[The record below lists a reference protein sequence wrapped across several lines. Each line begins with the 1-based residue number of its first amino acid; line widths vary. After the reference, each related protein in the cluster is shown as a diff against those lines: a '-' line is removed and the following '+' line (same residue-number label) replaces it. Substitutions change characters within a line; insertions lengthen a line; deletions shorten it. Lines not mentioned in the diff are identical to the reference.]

1 MRKAL
6 VIILLSLTFGLP
18 ALTCALLPAAAE
30 AATTP
35 TRSERL
41 VIAAVNHERSAR
53 GLAKVSF
60 KASLTRAARSHASEL
75 ARRALLSHVSAN
87 GWTIGPRVRHFGYS
101 ADGCTQWTAG
111 ETIARAT
118 IGSPA
123 ATPQV
128 IVKLWMGSKAHRQVL
143 LTARLRDIG
152 VGIARGSDGRRYFA
166 VDLGRRVRG

>member
-6 VIILLSLTFGLP
+6 GIILLALTIGTP

-41 VIAAVNHERSAR
+41 VIAAINHERSAR

-60 KASLTRAARSHASEL
+60 KASLTRAARAHAGEM
-75 ARRALLSHVSAN
+75 ARRTLLSHVSAN

-101 ADGCTQWTAG
+101 PDGYAQWTAG

-118 IGSPA
+118 FDSPA
-123 ATPQV
+123 ATPKA
-128 IVKLWMGSKAHRQVL
+128 IVKLWMGSTAHRQVL

-166 VDLGRRVRG
+166 VDLGRRVKG

>member
-6 VIILLSLTFGLP
+6 VVMLLAFTLGLP

-41 VIAAVNHERSAR
+41 VIAAVNHERNVR
-53 GLAKVSF
+53 GLASVSF
-60 KASLTRAARSHASEL
+60 EGSLTRAARAHASEL
-75 ARRALLSHVSAN
+75 ARRGLLSHVSAN
-87 GWTIGPRVRHFGYS
+87 GWTVGSRVRRFGYTT
-101 ADGCTQWTAG
+101 AGCTQWTAG
-111 ETIARAT
+111 ETLARAT
-118 IGSPA
+118 IGPLT

-128 IVKLWMGSKAHRQVL
+128 IVQLWMASPAHRQVL

-152 VGIARGSDGRRYFA
+152 VGITHGSDGRCYFA